1 MCLFTGNLILVTSP
15 GGGQDKVW
23 CLSGDMFPL
32 QRTLSESQSTARLD
46 GVAWALREMG
56 VGDMPAIPGQPLP
69 PLIVRQHYEPAK
81 KFVLLTP
88 NVRIYFSFEIKEI
101 LVPTSDTVNS
111 IFSWSIN
118 EVAAQLG

>member
-1 MCLFTGNLILVTSP
+1 MTSP

-56 VGDMPAIPGQPLP
+56 VGDMPALPGQPLP

-88 NVRIYFSFEIKEI
+88 NVRIYRSFEIKNSSSNK
-101 LVPTSDTVNS
+101 LVTSNTVNF
-111 IFSWSIN
+111 IFSRSIN
-118 EVAAQLG
+118 KVAAQLG

>member
-1 MCLFTGNLILVTSP
+1 MTSP

-88 NVRIYFSFEIKEI
+88 NVRIYLSFEIKEI